1 MRVRDRHKRCEDREV
16 TWLSGEG
23 RLRNRCVSSGAL
35 AGNCLFLLVSSA
47 DSHTHTHTRSQHTLL
62 ITPRLSDCKNHRQ
75 ILPSLFTHKPLLQSQ
90 ILDTN
95 RKTHHKWDLNN
106 TSIKQKEWRLLSV
119 SQMILLSSRVSEEIS
134 VTTMLRLDKIRT
146 YAIKRL
152 NVNWNMYHQMI
163 WAAPH
168 SFYSSR
174 FYWMN
179 SYSRVCFF
187 LFLLIKKHNFCVI
200 YNINIL
206 NEKHISVWCCIQV
219 HLNKFEC
226 CGKVNLFQ

>member
-1 MRVRDRHKRCEDREV
+1 MDERSKTKQWEWETDTSVVKTERSHDCQVKVVCV
-16 TWLSGEG
+16 TD
-23 RLRNRCVSSGAL
+23 VSPVVHWQVIVFSS
-35 AGNCLFLLVSSA
+35 LFLQPI
-47 DSHTHTHTRSQHTLL
+47 HTHTRSQHTLL

-134 VTTMLRLDKIRT
+134 VTTMLRLDKIMT

-179 SYSRVCFF
+179 SYSCP
-187 LFLLIKKHNFCVI
+187 FLLIF
-200 YNINIL
+200 INW
-206 NEKHISVWCCIQV
+206 KT
-219 HLNKFEC
+219 
-226 CGKVNLFQ
+226 